1 MQQKSKLTKINN
13 NTIYVVTLFIIQ
25 IVSIYMLAI
34 HKYWCDETQIWQLAK
49 YNDIIGLYKACKP
62 EGHPMLYS
70 IIVKFIQLFSSDVIS
85 LSILNTIADI
95 AAVAILFFK
104 INGKK
109 WQKILL
115 SLGIQLCYF
124 NAVNGRPYGLF
135 TLIIVLVFA
144 TYQTRDEHPYR
155 YYFSLM
161 LLQQTH
167 IYLWQFI
174 GILWIFGVIDTY
186 KIIKLH
192 GIKQRKSK
200 DNIIGMLLY
209 SIGIIWLL
217 VQLLGIGQDASSN
230 STLIIQE
237 SMGSSGF
244 VSQLLLSVVLQIICP
259 LYMISMLS
267 YQSLV
272 SGLQLLMIE
281 KYGVG
286 LSHSMSDFA
295 DSTFMI
301 VQIAAFILLISYI
314 QKMNSR
320 LGILA
325 YIQVLGQ
332 SLLSSVIF
340 GALPNRLALT
350 FLILG
355 ITFIMQDVNVE
366 KNSNKVYKLYKFG
379 YTVIAQMSILFNI
392 GYILMDIS
400 YGYGLGYVGL
410 QSIQDVQ
417 TVDQTVVLIDKRN
430 TYQDIQL
437 IQYWSG
443 NPVVMLNDL
452 QEYRYAD
459 FSNNVKS
466 VVNMQN
472 AEIISN
478 AEYILDKYRD
488 VKFIFIDLYNSG
500 VPDNLQKLFY
510 VNDITDDSNHI
521 RNINYCEYSVYELKL
536 KN

>member
-1 MQQKSKLTKINN
+1 MQQRNKLKTINS
-13 NTIYVVTLFIIQ
+13 NTIYVVTLLIIQ
-25 IVSIYMLAI
+25 IVSIFMLAI

-49 YNDIIGLYKACKP
+49 YNDVLGLYKACKT
-62 EGHPMLYS
+62 EGHPMFYS
-70 IIVKFIQLFSSDVIS
+70 LIVKFIQLFSSNVIS

-95 AAVAILFFK
+95 TAVAILFFK
-104 INGKK
+104 INGKT

-144 TYQTRDEHPYR
+144 TYQTRDGHPYR
-155 YYFSLM
+155 YYVSLM

-174 GILWIFGVIDTY
+174 GILWIFGVVDTY
-186 KIIKLH
+186 KIIKMH
-192 GIKQRKSK
+192 GIKQKKSK

-244 VSQLLLSVVLQIICP
+244 MSQLLLSIVLQIICP

-267 YQSLV
+267 YQNLV

-286 LSHSMSDFA
+286 LSHSMSDFV

-301 VQIAAFILLISYI
+301 VQITAFILLISYI

-320 LGILA
+320 LGVLA
-325 YIQVLGQ
+325 YVQVLGQ
-332 SLLSSVIF
+332 SLLSCIIF
-340 GALPNRLALT
+340 GALPNRIALT

-355 ITFIMQDVNVE
+355 ITFIMQDMNVAE
-366 KNSNKVYKLYKFG
+366 NSNKVYKFG
-379 YTVIAQMSILFNI
+379 YIIVVQMSILFNI

-410 QSIQDVQ
+410 QSIQNVA
-417 TVDQTVVLIDKRN
+417 TADQTVVLIDKRN

-437 IQYWSG
+437 IQYWSA

-466 VVNMQN
+466 VVDMQD

-478 AEYILDKYRD
+478 TKYILDKYKD
-488 VKFIFIDLYNSG
+488 AKFIFIDLYNSG
-500 VPDNLQKLFY
+500 VPDNIQKLFY
-510 VNDITDDSNHI
+510 VNDITDDSNYI
-521 RNINYCEYSVYELKL
+521 RNINYCAYSVYELKL

>member
-1 MQQKSKLTKINN
+1 MQQRSKLKKINN
-13 NTIYVVTLFIIQ
+13 NTVYVLTLFIIQ
-25 IVSIYMLAI
+25 IVSIYTLAI
-34 HKYWCDETQIWQLAK
+34 HKYWCDETQIWQLAE
-49 YNDIIGLYKACKP
+49 YNDILGLYKACKT
-62 EGHPMLYS
+62 EGHPMFYS
-70 IIVKFIQLFSSDVIS
+70 LIVKFIQLFSSDVIS

-104 INGKK
+104 INGKT

-144 TYQTRDEHPYR
+144 TYQTRNEHPYM
-155 YYFSLM
+155 YYVSLM

-174 GILWIFGVIDTY
+174 GILWIFGVVDTY
-186 KIIKLH
+186 KIIKIH
-192 GIKQRKSK
+192 GIKQKKSK

-244 VSQLLLSVVLQIICP
+244 MSQLLLSIVLQIICP

-267 YQSLV
+267 YQNLV
-272 SGLQLLMIE
+272 SGLQLMIE

-286 LSHSMSDFA
+286 LSHSMSDFV

-325 YIQVLGQ
+325 YIQALGQ
-332 SLLSSVIF
+332 SLLSSIIF
-340 GALPNRLALT
+340 GALPNRIALT

-355 ITFIMQDVNVE
+355 ITFIMQDINVAE
-366 KNSNKVYKLYKFG
+366 NSNKVYKLYKFG
-379 YTVIAQMSILFNI
+379 YIVIVQVSILFNI

-410 QSIQDVQ
+410 QSIQDVA
-417 TVDQTVVLIDKRN
+417 TADQTVVLIDKRN

-437 IQYWSG
+437 IQYWSD

-466 VVNMQN
+466 VADMQD

-478 AEYILDKYRD
+478 TKYILDKYRD

-500 VPDNLQKLFY
+500 VPDNIQKLFY
-510 VNDITDDSNHI
+510 VNDITDDSNYI